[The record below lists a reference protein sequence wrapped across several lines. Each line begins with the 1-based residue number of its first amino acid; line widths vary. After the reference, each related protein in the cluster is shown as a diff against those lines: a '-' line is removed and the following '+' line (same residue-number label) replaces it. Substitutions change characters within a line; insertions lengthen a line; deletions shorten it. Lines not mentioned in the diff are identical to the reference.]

1 MFITHG
7 GLLST
12 QEAIYHGVPIVAVP
26 IFGDQDF
33 NANRAAD
40 AGIGLMLEIVDAT
53 EEIIEKTIAEVL
65 DNKRQVTC
73 FQYAE
78 NSHHH

>member
-78 NSHHH
+78 NSYHH